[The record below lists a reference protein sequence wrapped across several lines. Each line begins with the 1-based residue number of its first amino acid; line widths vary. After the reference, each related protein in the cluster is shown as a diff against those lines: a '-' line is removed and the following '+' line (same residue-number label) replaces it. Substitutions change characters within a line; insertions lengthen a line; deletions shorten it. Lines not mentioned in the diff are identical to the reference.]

1 MGVDGIDLE
10 FGLTTSN
17 LEEARLNQRMINSSN
32 KLIVLA
38 DSSKFGIRSFAKI
51 CPLNKIDLI
60 ITDKNISQQML
71 KKLEEKGISV
81 QIVGEE
87 IKND

>member
-81 QIVGEE
+81 QIVGKE